1 MFKLNL
7 KIAIRSLWK
16 NKGFS
21 LINIGGLAIGLASC
35 LMLLLYVGY
44 EWSFDKQF
52 KNIDQIYAVYDHS
65 RMSDQIITSRAN
77 DTPTQL
83 AGTIE
88 QSVPGVEH
96 VTRVV
101 ENGAIL
107 KYKDNTFVKKVLY
120 VDPTF
125 LKMFN
130 YDFVQGDPS
139 TALTSPNS
147 ILLTEKTAKAI
158 FGSQNP
164 IGKTLSFDNR
174 KNLLVTAVIKDLPEN
189 QSYQFELLMTWAF
202 LMQDNSSYK
211 DMGWTDG
218 ALSTLVQL
226 KDNSM
231 FSAADAQVRKIFKLN
246 YPKADFK
253 KFFLFPY
260 KKSHLYNHFEEGKL
274 LGGKIDEVK
283 LYLLLAICILCLA
296 CINYMNLST
305 ARSERRAREVGVR
318 KSLGSSTRSLAF
330 QFMLE
335 STLLSF
341 IAMIVAVILL
351 EVLLPYFN
359 QILEINMTVAY
370 GTYPI
375 WLTVVSLIIITG
387 LLAGSYPS
395 FYLSSFVPVKV
406 LKGFKGADRSSLP
419 MRKIL
424 VVIQFGCSICM
435 IIFAVVVYHQI
446 QYMKNKPLGFDQK
459 YLVQEYRLG
468 PLMDYNKMKLLK
480 HQLLE
485 SGAVQSVTA
494 NSASLTSNS
503 FSTEAFRW
511 PGQRQ
516 KEQVEIQFR
525 FVDYDFTKTIGV
537 QMLQGRDFSEQFGTD
552 SMAVILNESAVKTMN
567 LKDPLRKQITNDDW
581 GETLNIVGV
590 MKDYNYLSPGAKVGP
605 VLFFLNERHAQ
616 MLVMRLNPKE
626 NISSSVKRIKDLTIK
641 ANPEYPVDVQ
651 FVSDKLKEKLKTEQ
665 KLSVLSTVFGGFAI
679 LISCVGLLG
688 LALYMAEQRSKEV
701 SIRKVLG
708 ADLRSIL
715 VLLNKDFIKLVLV
728 ANLVAIPAAY
738 IIIYKWLQN
747 YDYKI
752 AITPLPFILA
762 FLLSLLIAILTVSLQ
777 SFKVAKANPI
787 DALKY
792 E

>member
-7 KIAIRSLWK
+7 KIALRNLWK

-35 LMLLLYVGY
+35 LMLLLYVAY

-52 KNIDQIYAVYDHS
+52 ENINRIYAVYDHS
-65 RMSDQIITSRAN
+65 RMSDQINTSRAN

-83 AGTIE
+83 AGAIK

-96 VTRVV
+96 ITRVV

-107 KYKDNTFVKKVLY
+107 RNKDNTFVKKVLY
-120 VDPTF
+120 VDPAF
-125 LKMFN
+125 LKMFS
-130 YDFVQGDPS
+130 YHFVQGDPL
-139 TALTSPNS
+139 TALITPNS
-147 ILLTEKTAKAI
+147 IVITAKTAKAI

-189 QSYQFELLMTWAF
+189 QSYQFDVLMTWTF
-202 LMQDNSSYK
+202 LIQDNSSYK
-211 DMGWTDG
+211 SMPWTYG
-218 ALSTLVQL
+218 SLSTIVQL

-231 FSAADAQVRKIFKLN
+231 FAAADAEVRNILKLN

-253 KFFLFPY
+253 EFFLFPY
-260 KKSHLYNHFEEGKL
+260 KKGHLYDNFENGKL
-274 LGGKIDEVK
+274 SGGKIDEVK
-283 LYLLLAICILCLA
+283 LYLLLAVCILCLA

-305 ARSERRAREVGVR
+305 ARSERRAREVGIR

-341 IAMIVAVILL
+341 FAMIVAVMLL
-351 EVLLPYFN
+351 ELSLPYFN
-359 QILEINMTVAY
+359 RILEISMTVEY
-370 GTYPI
+370 GAYPI
-375 WLTVVSLIIITG
+375 WLTLFSLIIVTG
-387 LLAGSYPS
+387 FLAGSYPS

-406 LKGFKGADRSSLP
+406 LKGFNGVDKSSVP

-424 VVIQFGCSICM
+424 VVAQFGCSICM
-435 IIFAVVVYHQI
+435 IIFALVVYQQI

-459 YLVQEYRLG
+459 NLVQEYRLG
-468 PLMDYNKMKLLK
+468 PLTDSSKMKTLK
-480 HQLLE
+480 RQLLE

-503 FSTEAFRW
+503 FSTEALRW
-511 PGQRQ
+511 PGQQQ
-516 KEQVEIQFR
+516 KEQVEIQLR

-552 SMAVILNESAVKTMN
+552 SMAVILNETAVKTMN
-567 LKDPLRKQITNDDW
+567 LKDPVGKQITNDDW
-581 GETLNIVGV
+581 AQTLHVIGV
-590 MKDYNYLSPGAKVGP
+590 MKDYNYASLGRKVEP
-605 VLFFLNERHAQ
+605 VLFFLNERHAG
-616 MLVMRLNPKE
+616 MLVMRLNPTE
-626 NISSSVKRIKDLTIK
+626 NISTSIKKIKDLTNK
-641 ANPEYPVDVQ
+641 ANPGYPVDVQ
-651 FVSDKLKEKLKTEQ
+651 FVSDKLKDKLKTEQ
-665 KLSVLSTVFGGFAI
+665 KLSVLSNVFGGFAI

-688 LALYMAEQRSKEV
+688 LALYMSEQRSKEI

-715 VLLNKDFIKLVLV
+715 VLLNKDFIKLVLI
-728 ANLVAIPAAY
+728 ANLAAVPAAY
-738 IIIYKWLQN
+738 IIIHNWLQA

-752 AITPLPFILA
+752 GITPLPFVSA
-762 FLLSLLIAILTVSLQ
+762 FMLSLLIAVLTVSLQ
-777 SFKVAKANPI
+777 SVKVAKANPI